1 LYSWCPHFS
10 QCVDQS
16 CCCSVKRGGPC
27 FIAAR
32 VRKKEHGDKDDE
44 VHKRNT
50 IQKRDAGMQQKA
62 PMNADKRPHMAV
74 FGGFCGSHEDGMDFA

>member
-1 LYSWCPHFS
+1 
-10 QCVDQS
+10 
-16 CCCSVKRGGPC
+16 
-27 FIAAR
+27 
-32 VRKKEHGDKDDE
+32 

-74 FGGFCGSHEDGMDFA
+74 FWGFCGSHEDGMDFA